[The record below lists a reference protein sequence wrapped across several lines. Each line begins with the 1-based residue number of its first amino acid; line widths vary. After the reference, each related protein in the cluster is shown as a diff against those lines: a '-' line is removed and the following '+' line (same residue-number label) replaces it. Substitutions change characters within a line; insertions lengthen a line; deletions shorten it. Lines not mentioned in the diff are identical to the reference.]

1 MTHAW
6 CCLLRF
12 GVHDPRNTWHLL
24 ASAKQWKFTFG
35 SSRGPLESLFFLS
48 YVVASPSGSGRF
60 FSRPRSLPICFF
72 VLSPC
77 PKLCVVQLRERK
89 GKLCLKQAGGRH
101 MHCCQQHMHIDSC
114 FVCWREKLSYFSS
127 VQEGMLLCFC
137 NLRKPRDS
145 LSCSVPLEQGYALA
159 HGTT

>member
-1 MTHAW
+1 M
-6 CCLLRF
+6 
-12 GVHDPRNTWHLL
+12 
-24 ASAKQWKFTFG
+24 
-35 SSRGPLESLFFLS
+35 
-48 YVVASPSGSGRF
+48 VASPSGSGRF

-77 PKLCVVQLRERK
+77 PKMCVVQLCERK

-101 MHCCQQHMHIDSC
+101 IHCCQQHMHIDSC

-127 VQEGMLLCFC
+127 VREGMLLCFC

-159 HGTT
+159 HGTTYKCWVVYAFFYITITSCTTSLKSNLSGGQHTTI